1 MVRKLTHIAQT
12 TLRFRR
18 WSRKAYAA
26 FVSIHRQVTMGHLAA
41 SLTERFQ
48 AKQQALHG
56 WMEGRSGANLSDEEK
71 MQASDLPDSE
81 LLQVALEK
89 GWVYLVETPVIP
101 ANYSFEKIEN
111 SDSSMPSGWIS
122 PNGVSVRF
130 FYFLIYERLN
140 IPKTKSPIRR
150 TIK

>member
-1 MVRKLTHIAQT
+1 
-12 TLRFRR
+12 
-18 WSRKAYAA
+18 
-26 FVSIHRQVTMGHLAA
+26 MGHLAA

-81 LLQVALEK
+81 LLQVALKK
-89 GWVYLVETPVIP
+89 GWVCLVETPVIP
-101 ANYSFEKIEN
+101 ADYSFEKIEN

-130 FYFLIYERLN
+130 FIFNL
-140 IPKTKSPIRR
+140 
-150 TIK
+150 